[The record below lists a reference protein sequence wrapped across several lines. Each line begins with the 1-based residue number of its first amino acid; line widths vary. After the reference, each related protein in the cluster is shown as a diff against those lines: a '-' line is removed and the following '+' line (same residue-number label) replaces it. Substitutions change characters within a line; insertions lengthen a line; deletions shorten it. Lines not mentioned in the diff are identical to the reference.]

1 MRFHRN
7 RSHVIDLIFPL
18 AVLFVFAASSLVV
31 LILSVHIY
39 TGQTTQAEA
48 HYRSDTPLSYIEE
61 KVRQN
66 DVKDGIAIET
76 LNGTECLALKDSSD
90 GISYT
95 TYLYV
100 SDGWLKELFVRDD
113 ADVSLNAGKN
123 IIEASEFTV
132 SELDNGLYRITI
144 TDTDG
149 VTNSRILS
157 ERSHS

>member
-1 MRFHRN
+1 MRFHHN
-7 RSHVIDLIFPL
+7 RSHMIDLIFPL

-48 HYRSDTPLSYIEE
+48 HYRADTPLSYIEE
-61 KVRQN
+61 KIRQN
-66 DVKDGIAIET
+66 DVKDGVAIET
-76 LNGTECLALKDSSD
+76 LNGTECLALKNSSD
-90 GISYT
+90 GIDYT

-100 SDGWLKELFVRDD
+100 SGGWLKELFARDD
-113 ADVSLNAGKN
+113 ADVSLDAGKN
-123 IIEASEFTV
+123 IIEASDFTV
-132 SELDNGLYRITI
+132 NELNNGLYRITI

-149 VTNSRILS
+149 TTHSRILS